1 LSFKREM
8 LPLVRGYLV
17 AVFKRLVEMVTVSAT
32 AAALL
37 SEQVRRTL
45 LEEVALQPFKQDLEA
60 RLVMSSSLAAVV
72 LAALPL
78 WVVMFVS
85 LAVSVSVAVTVAMF
99 VLLVALL
106 RGPPDSLVS
115 ILRPTVMV
123 AATSSAS
130 PP

>member
-99 VLLVALL
+99 HWS
-106 RGPPDSLVS
+106 RYSD
-115 ILRPTVMV
+115 RP
-123 AATSSAS
+123 
-130 PP
+130 